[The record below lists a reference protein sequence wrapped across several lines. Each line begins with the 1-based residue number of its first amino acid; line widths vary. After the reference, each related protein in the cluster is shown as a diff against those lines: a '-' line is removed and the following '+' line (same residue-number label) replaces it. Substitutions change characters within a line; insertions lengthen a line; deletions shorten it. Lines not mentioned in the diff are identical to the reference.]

1 MTNEI
6 TENILAFIFGGKDVE
21 WDLSVERQVSV
32 QAMKVYKSLIE
43 FKDDLFEDIDNVNII
58 TTDKTSIPI
67 VTASQFIEEIGDI

>member
-1 MTNEI
+1 M
-6 TENILAFIFGGKDVE
+6 
-21 WDLSVERQVSV
+21 
-32 QAMKVYKSLIE
+32 YKSLIE